1 MTVGMRGVLCDGQKN
16 WIQDTLPLFELYIQE
31 SHMAA
36 MWGGGGDS
44 SYKHLL
50 SGHALPLDSSSFSER
65 DEAAILE

>member
-1 MTVGMRGVLCDGQKN
+1 MVKRIGSRIHCHCLN
-16 WIQDTLPLFELYIQE
+16 YIFK
-31 SHMAA
+31 SHT
-36 MWGGGGDS
+36 WQQCGGGGDS